1 MRRLRI
7 GLFTAIAAIAVV
19 SNGSSANLNLAPT
32 PTPGTAAADA
42 SFDLD
47 FSATALEQSGATKLV
62 GMRFTNITGSRRPNC
77 PTATGKLAL
86 KTLGGGT
93 MRNAE
98 TFGAARV
105 HPGTV
110 REATSVTFRA
120 TADGQMGADAR
131 LKPIP
136 FSATVGLDYSR
147 SAAELTIFGS
157 RSREA
162 DTVTITG
169 TIDPVSGQISGGTV
183 TSNIKAS
190 GFTGASDAAAAA
202 SFKPI
207 LVTMAND
214 YAGRVLKSLK
224 QAEARARNGE
234 CTRIKFVPGS
244 PSPLA
249 PRASKRVQAKL
260 VNKAGNPL
268 RVASVRWTAVP
279 VKGSVTPRTSK
290 AKTPTF
296 NVKGASTGPQT
307 AKINVK
313 AVSPA
318 GISQGTWIGTS
329 RSPRWKRS
337 VSLPPSYSGTVS
349 LTQDLSVGGMPFAV
363 AWAGTFGWKKTEQR
377 KNPDRSIYGLYSL
390 TTASLSSLVYSG
402 TCSGAAPTTGS
413 TIMFGDLEIQIDPA
427 GTWTSAFVVD
437 VATAP
442 FPVICPEVQLIDTSG
457 GGKAF
462 LNSRTTAPVTS
473 SSSGLRSM
481 TPNGP
486 ITGTAVTD
494 TNASLIFPSTAD
506 WSLTPGT

>member
-7 GLFTAIAAIAVV
+7 GLFTAIVAVAVV
-19 SNGSSANLNLAPT
+19 PNGSSANLNLAPT
-32 PTPGTAAADA
+32 PAPGTAAA

-47 FSATALEQSGATKLV
+47 FSATALAQSGATKFV

-86 KTLGGGT
+86 KTLGRGT

-147 SAAELTIFGS
+147 SAAELAIVNS
-157 RSREA
+157 RSRAA
-162 DTVTITG
+162 DTVTMTG

-202 SFKPI
+202 SFTPI
-207 LVTMAND
+207 LAKMAND
-214 YAGRVLKSLK
+214 YAGRALKSLK
-224 QAEARARNGE
+224 QAETRARNGE
-234 CTRIKFVPGS
+234 CTRIVFVPGS
-244 PSPLA
+244 PSPLK

-279 VKGSVTPRTSK
+279 VKGSVTPTTSK

-296 NVKGASTGPQT
+296 NVKGAATGPQT

-318 GISQGTWIGTS
+318 GISQGTWIGIS
-329 RSPRWKRS
+329 GSLPS
-337 VSLPPSYSGTVS
+337 GSLPPSYNGTVS
-349 LTQDLSVGGMPFAV
+349 LTQDLSVGEMPFAV
-363 AWAGTFGWKKTEQR
+363 AWAGTFGWRKTEQR
-377 KNPDRSIYGLYSL
+377 KNPDRSILGLYSL

-442 FPVICPEVQLIDTSG
+442 FAVICPEVQLIDTSG

-462 LNSRTTAPVTS
+462 LNSRTTASTP
-473 SSSGLRSM
+473 GLRSM

-494 TNASLIFPSTAD
+494 TNASLFGPSTAD
-506 WSLTPGT
+506 WSLSPGT